1 MASGEGSQY
10 ETASW
15 AAEKWGQPC
24 SCKNNKTDKQQRAA
38 FDSAQEAAMP
48 SYQKFNLQ
56 VEKINTKDSAES

>member
-1 MASGEGSQY
+1 MRLHHGLQRSEVSPALARITRQIGSR
-10 ETASW
+10 
-15 AAEKWGQPC
+15 
-24 SCKNNKTDKQQRAA
+24 QRAA